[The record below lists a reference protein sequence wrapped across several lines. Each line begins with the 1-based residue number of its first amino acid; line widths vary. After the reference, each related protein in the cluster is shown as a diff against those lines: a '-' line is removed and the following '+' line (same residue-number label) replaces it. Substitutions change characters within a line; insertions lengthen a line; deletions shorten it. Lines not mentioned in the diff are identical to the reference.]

1 MMKEKYYKI
10 SKENA
15 LRAGLDEKLRM
26 TDGEDILLSEKDL
39 RNITLTTGEIAFALG
54 GKEYVEPDNIT
65 E

>member
-39 RNITLTTGEIAFALG
+39 RNITLTTDEIAFALG